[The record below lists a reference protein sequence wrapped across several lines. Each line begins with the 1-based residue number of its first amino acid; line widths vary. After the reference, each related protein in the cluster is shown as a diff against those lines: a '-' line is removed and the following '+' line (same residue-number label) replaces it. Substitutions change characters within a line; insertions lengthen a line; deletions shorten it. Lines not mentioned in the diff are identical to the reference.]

1 MKQVEFAKEETDELK
16 NAFDLNKRIFD
27 GVQEEYNSMQAKL
40 NDMTPKYQMSMD
52 LKKKNA
58 ELNKIM
64 NENFEVIEKLTS

>member
-1 MKQVEFAKEETDELK
+1 L
-16 NAFDLNKRIFD
+16 D

-58 ELNKIM
+58 ELNKMM

>member
-1 MKQVEFAKEETDELK
+1 MKQVEFAQEETDELK
-16 NAFDLNKRIFD
+16 NAFDLNKRILD

-58 ELNKIM
+58 ELNKMM